1 MKKKILIAD
10 DDDLIRSLVKT
21 RLKNDFEV
29 YTAADGEEA
38 LLLARRLQ
46 PDLLICDL
54 LMPKLHGFAVVQEL
68 RADERMRNLRI
79 IVSSAKAYAADQKTA
94 LELGAD
100 AYLTKPFEIE
110 ALVAKVNE
118 LVAGTGETP
127 ILVRFWG
134 TRGSIATPGPKT
146 TRYGGNTAC
155 TEVRYRNQ
163 LIVFDAGTGARELG
177 LALMEEFKGKPIEAH
192 IFIGHGHWDHI
203 QGFPFFMPAYQLGNS
218 FTIYSVRG
226 AQRSLEKI
234 FTGQMD
240 RDYFPV
246 ALGEMQAK
254 LRFVELDGAVHIADA
269 QISYTYLNHP
279 GLAIGFRMDTGKK
292 SFTYISD
299 NEPYQR
305 LVGKDGLTEKLDQD
319 LIEFTRGVD
328 LLICEAQY
336 TDEEYRQK
344 RGWGHSAI
352 SDVLEL
358 ALAAEVK
365 QLALFH
371 HDPMHT
377 DEMIDVMVEQCQE
390 KLRVRGSS
398 LICFAAREG
407 LTLTI

>member
-1 MKKKILIAD
+1 

-21 RLKNDFEV
+21 RLKKDYEV
-29 YTAADGEEA
+29 FTAQDGEEA
-38 LLLARRLQ
+38 VVLARRLQ

-54 LMPKLHGFAVVQEL
+54 MMPKLHGFAVMQEL
-68 RADERMRNLRI
+68 RADDKLRTLRI
-79 IVSSAKAYAADQKTA
+79 IVSSAKAYPADQKTA

-100 AYLTKPFEIE
+100 AYMTKPFDIE
-110 ALVAKVNE
+110 VLAAKVNE
-118 LVAGTGETP
+118 LLASGGEAP

-146 TRYGGNTAC
+146 TKYGGNTAC
-155 TEVRYRNQ
+155 TEVRYRDE

-177 LALMEEFKGKPIEAH
+177 LAWTEEFKDKPIEGH
-192 IFIGHGHWDHI
+192 IFIGHSHWDHI
-203 QGFPFFMPAYQLGNS
+203 QGFPFFTPAYQAGNA

-226 AQRSLEKI
+226 AQRSLEKV

-246 ALGEMQAK
+246 ALGDMQAK
-254 LRFVELDGAVHIADA
+254 LRFVELDGPVEIADA
-269 QISYTYLNHP
+269 RISFTYLNHP
-279 GLAIGFRMDTGKK
+279 GLAIGFRMDAGKK
-292 SFTYISD
+292 TLVYISD

-305 LVGKDGLTEKLDQD
+305 LVAEDSLLEKLDQN
-319 LIEFTRGVD
+319 LVEFTRQAT

-336 TDEEYRQK
+336 TDEEYKQK
-344 RGWGHSAI
+344 RGWGHSAL

-358 ALAAEVK
+358 ALAAQVK

-377 DEMIDVMVEQCQE
+377 DEMIDVMVEECQE
-390 KLRVRGSS
+390 KLRVRGAP
-398 LICFAAREG
+398 LTCFGACEG